1 RRDVLLVGPPLAVV
15 RATVQQARL
24 AQFVVAIDD
33 AVHGL
38 SATSQRPRDLRLGY
52 RPVGVQHDQVTGPG
66 SRVVDALRHTQ
77 ELGADVVMKYDPSRS
92 LGHPF
97 LSVATVGTDARF
109 TMCRSYARFYLVF
122 KAAVNR
128 VWRTSMEIG
137 VKFF

>member
-1 RRDVLLVGPPLAVV
+1 MTKHPRRGFQNPLQRRDVQLVGPPLTVV
-15 RATVQQARL
+15 LATVQQARL

-38 SATSQRPRDLRLGY
+38 PATSQRPRDLRLGY

-66 SRVVDALRHTQ
+66 RRVVDALRHTQ

-109 TMCRSYARFYLVF
+109 TMCRRYARFYLDL
-122 KAAVNR
+122 
-128 VWRTSMEIG
+128 
-137 VKFF
+137 